1 MGKVRFSQEMIGS
14 PKTSK
19 AKIVLEGDK
28 LLGGGKAEYCFDT
41 KGTRDRFYIALV
53 WERLLCA
60 ILYYKPSIY
69 QQARGRHRES

>member
-1 MGKVRFSQEMIGS
+1 MIGS

-41 KGTRDRFYIALV
+41 EGTRDRFYIALV
-53 WERLLCA
+53 WERLLCDA
-60 ILYYKPSIY
+60 ILY
-69 QQARGRHRES
+69 